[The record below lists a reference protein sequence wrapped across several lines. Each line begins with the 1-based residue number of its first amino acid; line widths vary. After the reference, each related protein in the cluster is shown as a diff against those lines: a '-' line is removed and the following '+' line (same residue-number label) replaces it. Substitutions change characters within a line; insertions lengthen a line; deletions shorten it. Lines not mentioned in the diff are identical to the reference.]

1 MLELL
6 RAWHDDM
13 PGTTLLVVGS
23 PTAQANRIAVL
34 ETGVN
39 TYLKKRSI
47 VPELA
52 ARVRAAL
59 PLIPLILPTGNSV
72 RSFMTFLYPA
82 AHTSR

>member
-1 MLELL
+1 
-6 RAWHDDM
+6 M

-59 PLIPLILPTGNSV
+59 PLIPLILPIGNSV